1 MQPYRHMTAALAA
14 FALACGEAKDATP
27 DAAAGD
33 SADVAAEPPPEPAP
47 ETPAAAPAEE
57 PAAQP
62 RDTIHL
68 RPVDITLTIAN
79 ALTYQGTYQASGI
92 SRGCGNMVLSMTG
105 DEKAF
110 NVEFPS
116 EGDFEITDL
125 SFSADTLVPGTT
137 TDKYYLSVSLKTKDG
152 GRPPSFV
159 IRANEPRFNETGRA
173 TLSVEGGTARL
184 TVEGRNYLGPLQMT
198 VVCKP
203 KEG

>member
-1 MQPYRHMTAALAA
+1 MQAHRFTIAALTA
-14 FALACGEAKDATP
+14 FAVACGESKDASP

-33 SADVAAEPPPEPAP
+33 PIDSAQEAPPEVAP

-57 PAAQP
+57 PPAQP
-62 RDTIHL
+62 PDTIHL
-68 RPVDITLTIAN
+68 RPVDITLTISN
-79 ALTYQGTYQASGI
+79 ARSYQGTYHASGI

-105 DEKAF
+105 DTKAF

-137 TDKYYLSVSLKTKDG
+137 TDKYYLSVGLKAKDG

-159 IRANEPRFNETGRA
+159 IRANEPRFNEPGHA
-173 TLSVEGGTARL
+173 TLAVEGGTARL
-184 TVEGRNYLGPLQMT
+184 TVEGSNYLGPLQMT

-203 KEG
+203 KER